1 MVFSQ
6 FRSLSIRKSAFVNV
20 LKFSSD
26 IISRLVCQSKFQL
39 FIYTT
44 LRPPCWRTK
53 EVFQHGGSILSSII
67 LGEHFDEYLKFG
79 TTHARQTL
87 YLVSII
93 QQFLDFIF
101 CMDFVCLF
109 DFFYC
114 VTMQM
119 SGTRNVI
126 GLIFLFFFKIF
137 IHRWYQTR
145 RIDIRAQS
153 YFQNNA
159 WLIPSYSLMSLIS
172 GFVGFRC
179 SILDAG
185 RFIPPYPSLKKTAN
199 DRSK

>member
-1 MVFSQ
+1 MRDTAQVSQ
-6 FRSLSIRKSAFVNV
+6 LLLAGIVYVMFTLLS
-20 LKFSSD
+20 
-26 IISRLVCQSKFQL
+26 
-39 FIYTT
+39 
-44 LRPPCWRTK
+44 PK
-53 EVFQHGGSILSSII
+53 EVLPTWRLHTKLYYFRRTFRRISEIWDNARTSNSLFSV
-67 LGEHFDEYLKFG
+67 YN
-79 TTHARQTL
+79 TTIAWL
-87 YLVSII
+87 YLLHG
-93 QQFLDFIF
+93 F
-101 CMDFVCLF
+101 CLF
-109 DFFYC
+109 VWFFLL
-114 VTMQM
+114 
-119 SGTRNVI
+119 RDNANVRDAERDRPNHRTEQW
-126 GLIFLFFFKIF
+126 GLIFLYFFLIF